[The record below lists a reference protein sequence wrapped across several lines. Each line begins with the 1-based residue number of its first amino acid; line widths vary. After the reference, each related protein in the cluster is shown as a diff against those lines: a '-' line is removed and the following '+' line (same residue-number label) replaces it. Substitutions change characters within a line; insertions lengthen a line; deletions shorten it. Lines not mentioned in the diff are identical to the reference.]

1 MPAVISLN
9 VQLDPVSILW
19 DHIPSEIKVKEKKQ
33 RSSGASLSMHTDT
46 HFLSSSKLQKSAEL
60 CLQKSPLPLGSTPRI
75 ERKVALCFS
84 YFWMLNENCRGLC
97 WSDDRQVERK
107 CWGFVYLWWRA
118 KPLSADKLPP
128 HFLEKQNSCSEGS
141 GCMQTHKRLNIA
153 IKVHDFLHM
162 ISKPRTK

>member
-60 CLQKSPLPLGSTPRI
+60 CLQKSLAS
-75 ERKVALCFS
+75 RK
-84 YFWMLNENCRGLC
+84 Y
-97 WSDDRQVERK
+97 
-107 CWGFVYLWWRA
+107 
-118 KPLSADKLPP
+118 
-128 HFLEKQNSCSEGS
+128 
-141 GCMQTHKRLNIA
+141 
-153 IKVHDFLHM
+153 
-162 ISKPRTK
+162 SKN